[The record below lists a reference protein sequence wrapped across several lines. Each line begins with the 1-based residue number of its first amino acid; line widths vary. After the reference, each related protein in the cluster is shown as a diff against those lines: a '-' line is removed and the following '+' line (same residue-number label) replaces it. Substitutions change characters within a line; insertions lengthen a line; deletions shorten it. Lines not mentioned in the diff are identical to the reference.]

1 MAEWGGEQGV
11 TNKTVSSV
19 IDDINEWENPRGGF
33 VYYVTAMFSDES
45 VGSVGKLTEADA
57 RTVQAQLRDAIGEEL
72 DFTVEDGGT
81 SQGGRQ
87 KWKIKGFGPPGGAA
101 TYTAPGVQG
110 GGQGSTLPGTGSA
123 SRGRSP
129 EHDQFIQER
138 MDRRTALMQAVE
150 LLRPVQEKHES
161 GEVTASLGMAVADWM
176 YEWLRQTSEPAS
188 SAYHDASVDSPR
200 TTQAGAG
207 SGTTSPAVGAN
218 ASKGAETPAGD
229 PTSAGDVSSSLSAPA
244 EGGGQSESALG
255 KDAEDC
261 PPHDLDLDVAPK
273 AMRYPCRRCKAWI
286 NPTRPSQLAN
296 KEPITE

>member
-138 MDRRTALMQAVE
+138 MDRRTALMQAV
-150 LLRPVQEKHES
+150 LVS
-161 GEVTASLGMAVADWM
+161 GAASTTNTLATSERF
-176 YEWLRQTSEPAS
+176 YTWLRKTSESAS

-255 KDAEDC
+255 KDAEGC

-273 AMRYPCRRCKAWI
+273 AMRYPCRRCKAWVK
-286 NPTRPSQLAN
+286 PTMAAEEAEEAA
-296 KEPITE
+296 K

>member
-110 GGQGSTLPGTGSA
+110 GGTGTLANGSHPGPTG
-123 SRGRSP
+123 RRSP

-150 LLRPVQEKHES
+150 LLRPVQEKHEN
-161 GEVTASLGMAVADWM
+161 GEVTASLGIAVADWM
-176 YEWLRQTSEPAS
+176 YEWLRKTSEPAS
-188 SAYHDASVDSPR
+188 SAYGDTPQSTPS
-200 TTQAGAG
+200 TELQAGVG
-207 SGTTSPAVGAN
+207 SETTSPAAGSPGDAPPTARP
-218 ASKGAETPAGD
+218 ASNGAETPAGD
-229 PTSAGDVSSSLSAPA
+229 DR
-244 EGGGQSESALG
+244 GGQSDGEAG
-255 KDAEDC
+255 C

-273 AMRYPCRRCKAWI
+273 AMRYPCRRCKAWVK
-286 NPTRPSQLAN
+286 PTMAAEEAEEAA
-296 KEPITE
+296 K